1 MNIKDLL
8 SLLNRSITT
17 LNSERAVASSSGDVE
32 RVLMIDMKLLETET
46 TIAQLKTLPL
56 PTEQG

>member
-8 SLLNRSITT
+8 YLLNRSIAT

-46 TIAQLKTLPL
+46 TIAQLKTLPP
-56 PTEQG
+56 PTE

>member
-56 PTEQG
+56 PTE

>member
-1 MNIKDLL
+1 MNIKDLM

-56 PTEQG
+56 PTE